1 MITSNFFVDFKLIKD
16 GNRIDSM
23 VNSLAVDD
31 RKDVREA
38 LEYLNGVI
46 RKYADDEGYNMTM
59 SKNAFAISMWML
71 RYINEPGMTSR
82 FTITQRDVFA
92 RELENIS
99 KEANENILPYC
110 DSSGIE
116 AGVDGNT
123 FYIPFD
129 FFIKNNK
136 KISGYKYRLV
146 YQKLNK
152 GIIHLTKTQFIHLL
166 REDFVQKLM
175 DAYSSM
181 SPGDSQ
187 NIFRK
192 FITDLDKLK
201 KDYLEIK
208 SKNTIS
214 LGEVDF
220 TMFPPCIKTYIT
232 QMRDGENLAH
242 LARFTLASFLHNAG
256 MSNENIMNI
265 LKFAPDYKE
274 DLAMYQVN
282 HITGVISG
290 TEYSPPKC
298 STLKSNHL
306 CYMGDDLLCNDTK
319 YPIKHPMQYYE
330 RKKKRS
336 KNNMNK

>member
-1 MITSNFFVDFKLIKD
+1 MISSNFFVDFNLIGD
-16 GNRIDSM
+16 ANRIDSI
-23 VNSLAVDD
+23 VNSLDTED

-38 LEYLNGVI
+38 LEYLKGVI
-46 RKYADDEGYNMTM
+46 RKYADDEGYNITM
-59 SKNAFAISMWML
+59 GKNAFAISMWML

-82 FTITQRDVFA
+82 FTITQRDVFES
-92 RELENIS
+92 ELERIS
-99 KEANENILPYC
+99 REDNENIILYC
-110 DSSGIE
+110 DSAEIE
-116 AGVDGNT
+116 AGVEGNT

-146 YQKLNK
+146 YQKLSK
-152 GIIHLTKTQFIHLL
+152 GIIYLSKNQFIHLL
-166 REDFVQKLM
+166 REDFVRKLM

-192 FITDLDKLK
+192 FIGELDKLK
-201 KDYLEIK
+201 KDFLEIK
-208 SKNTIS
+208 AKNTIS

-282 HITGVISG
+282 HITGLISG

-306 CYMGDDLLCNDTK
+306 CYMGDDPVCNDTK
-319 YPIKHPMQYYE
+319 YPLRHPMQYYE

-336 KNNMNK
+336 INNRNK